1 MRVKFRTL
9 IALHSFTTTLGLE
22 SLMWWKESEP
32 EVESSKLSLN
42 RLDLMVLKLAKAAGP
57 GFALSAPE
65 LSDRMN
71 LRPAQIQEC
80 LDKLSQ
86 NDLLD
91 FTRGTTDGYENY
103 RLNETGA
110 YILTMWQEYQA
121 RFIQAVVFVA
131 GHLRRGKLHTRPT
144 CSLDTQLDDHC
155 TARTTAAVYIA
166 GPAKGHRH
174 HDHESQV
181 SHADRASQLHDKTW
195 TRITDVVERCRARS
209 GVK

>member
-1 MRVKFRTL
+1 MDRFLEILKGVIDTIYVVFMTPGEWLASKTIEHAPSRATSLGISADESSVLTPLILSILSWTIIALLVRRLLYSLRSLLKAIGVMFMRIKFRTL
-9 IALHSFTTTLGLE
+9 IALHSFTTTLGLG
-22 SLMWWKESEP
+22 SLMWWKDTEP

-71 LRPAQIQEC
+71 LRPAQIQKC

-121 RFIQAVVFVA
+121 RA
-131 GHLRRGKLHTRPT
+131 
-144 CSLDTQLDDHC
+144 
-155 TARTTAAVYIA
+155 
-166 GPAKGHRH
+166 
-174 HDHESQV
+174 
-181 SHADRASQLHDKTW
+181 
-195 TRITDVVERCRARS
+195 
-209 GVK
+209 

>member
-1 MRVKFRTL
+1 MDRFLEILKGVIDTVYLVFMTPGEWLASKTIEHAPLLATSLGISAEENSVLAPLILSILSWMIIALLGRRLLYSFRNLLNAIGIMFMRIKFRTL
-9 IALHSFTTTLGLE
+9 IALHSLTAKFGLE
-22 SLMWWKESEP
+22 SLMWWKDAEP

-65 LSDRMN
+65 LSERMN

-86 NDLLD
+86 NSLLD

-121 RFIQAVVFVA
+121 RA
-131 GHLRRGKLHTRPT
+131 
-144 CSLDTQLDDHC
+144 
-155 TARTTAAVYIA
+155 
-166 GPAKGHRH
+166 
-174 HDHESQV
+174 
-181 SHADRASQLHDKTW
+181 
-195 TRITDVVERCRARS
+195 
-209 GVK
+209 

>member
-1 MRVKFRTL
+1 MDRFLEILKGAIDTVYVVFMTPGEWLASKSIEHAPSLATSLGIAAEESTVLAPLILSILSWLIIALLGRRLLYSLRGLINAIGVMFMRLKFRTL
-9 IALHSFTTTLGLE
+9 IALHSFTKKLGLE
-22 SLMWWKESEP
+22 SLMWWKESET

-86 NDLLD
+86 NSLLD
-91 FTRGTTDGYENY
+91 LTRGTTDGYENY
-103 RLNETGA
+103 RLNETGT

-121 RFIQAVVFVA
+121 RA
-131 GHLRRGKLHTRPT
+131 
-144 CSLDTQLDDHC
+144 
-155 TARTTAAVYIA
+155 
-166 GPAKGHRH
+166 
-174 HDHESQV
+174 
-181 SHADRASQLHDKTW
+181 
-195 TRITDVVERCRARS
+195 
-209 GVK
+209 

>member
-1 MRVKFRTL
+1 MDRFLEILKGAIDTVYVVFMAPGEWLASKTIEHAPSLATSLGISAEESTVLAPLILSLLSWTIIALLGRRLLYSLRGLLKAIGVMIMRVKFRAL
-9 IALHSFTTTLGLE
+9 IALHSFTTKLGFE
-22 SLMWWKESEP
+22 SLMWWKDSSPEEEP
-32 EVESSKLSLN
+32 EKLSLN

-86 NDLLD
+86 NSLLD

-121 RFIQAVVFVA
+121 RA
-131 GHLRRGKLHTRPT
+131 
-144 CSLDTQLDDHC
+144 
-155 TARTTAAVYIA
+155 
-166 GPAKGHRH
+166 
-174 HDHESQV
+174 
-181 SHADRASQLHDKTW
+181 
-195 TRITDVVERCRARS
+195 
-209 GVK
+209 

>member
-1 MRVKFRTL
+1 MDRLLKIIASVFDTVYLVFMTPGEWLASKTIEHAPSLAASLGISAGESSVLAPLVLSILSWMIIALLGRRLLYTLRGLLKAIGVIIMRVKFRTL

-22 SLMWWKESEP
+22 SLMWWKDTES

-121 RFIQAVVFVA
+121 RA
-131 GHLRRGKLHTRPT
+131 
-144 CSLDTQLDDHC
+144 
-155 TARTTAAVYIA
+155 
-166 GPAKGHRH
+166 
-174 HDHESQV
+174 
-181 SHADRASQLHDKTW
+181 
-195 TRITDVVERCRARS
+195 
-209 GVK
+209 